1 MTVSRNMMITV
12 SSKHIWEHIPVTDL
26 LSVTS
31 MIVARALSQRAIYRL
46 TNLFILE
53 KNRFN
58 AKLVASITLDLED
71 SKYMKELI
79 LEKNRLSAKS
89 VARSL
94 LKMEIWR
101 LIWEFIL
108 VRSHL
113 GVNSKDV
120 EENLPLK
127 AIWLITEEN
136 TPTKDHSYVKYATAA
151 LWDLEP

>member
-1 MTVSRNMMITV
+1 M
-12 SSKHIWEHIPVTDL
+12 TDL

-94 LKMEIWR
+94 LKMEI
-101 LIWEFIL
+101 
-108 VRSHL
+108 
-113 GVNSKDV
+113 
-120 EENLPLK
+120 
-127 AIWLITEEN
+127 
-136 TPTKDHSYVKYATAA
+136 
-151 LWDLEP
+151 